1 MIKVLFV
8 CLGNICRSPM
18 AEGIFQHKVDKAGLS
33 SKIMVDSGGT
43 GDWHVGEEA
52 HRGTGN
58 VLKKHNIS
66 YNGRARQF
74 VQHDLTDFD
83 YILAMDSSNLTNI
96 RRYAGGESDGEIR
109 LFLSYAKDAGT
120 VETEAVPDPY
130 YDNRFDFVYDL
141 VDKGCDALLAHI
153 KTKHNL

>member
-18 AEGIFQHKVDKAGLS
+18 AEGVFQHKVKKAGLAD
-33 SKIMVDSGGT
+33 KIMVDSAGT
-43 GDWHVGEEA
+43 GGWHVGEEA
-52 HRGTGN
+52 HSRTRK
-58 VLKKHNIS
+58 VLKKHDIS

-74 VQHDLTDFD
+74 VQRDLGDFD

-96 RRYAGGESDGEIR
+96 RRNTGGESDGEIR

-120 VETEAVPDPY
+120 VDKEAVPDPY

-141 VDKGCDALLAHI
+141 VYKGCDALLAHI
-153 KTKHNL
+153 KTNHNL